1 MYLNIHGCDKYPTL
15 YTTGN
20 QSEYVTIHG
29 AVMYLPICYDPRP
42 QPIIANMVFISYVVL
57 SNFIL
62 LSLTVA
68 SVTTGIKNRLAQLKR
83 DMARE
88 DAANLALQGGK
99 EERSGRVSNQNKGR
113 YGLGLGLGLKVF
125 SSRRRRSNPGSTV
138 LPQPNS
144 SVRRNGDLARKLSTI
159 GTYVPPTDQ
168 GSEYLSLETK
178 QFIENLHLQDTSTFS
193 PPGYPSA
200 SSPSSKQSA
209 GLKEKIL
216 LRSLLM
222 RVWRDVKDASG
233 GGILKSED
241 SIGTT
246 SNGYHLLY
254 TTFALQRMLAAWP
267 YKTAVFLLLL
277 AAASLDVFVIQEGYL
292 EPVWVVGASICLQ
305 GLLTLDLALHAV
317 SRYPLVSEYLANKW
331 VLLDWCLMVAI
342 WLVTGY
348 YWEYSIGEHPIY
360 YCILPSP
367 QFSRWP
373 PLVDPHSPPIIPF
386 LWNPL

>member
-1 MYLNIHGCDKYPTL
+1 
-15 YTTGN
+15 
-20 QSEYVTIHG
+20 
-29 AVMYLPICYDPRP
+29 
-42 QPIIANMVFISYVVL
+42 
-57 SNFIL
+57 
-62 LSLTVA
+62 
-68 SVTTGIKNRLAQLKR
+68 
-83 DMARE
+83 
-88 DAANLALQGGK
+88 
-99 EERSGRVSNQNKGR
+99 
-113 YGLGLGLGLKVF
+113 
-125 SSRRRRSNPGSTV
+125 
-138 LPQPNS
+138 
-144 SVRRNGDLARKLSTI
+144 
-159 GTYVPPTDQ
+159 
-168 GSEYLSLETK
+168 
-178 QFIENLHLQDTSTFS
+178 
-193 PPGYPSA
+193 
-200 SSPSSKQSA
+200 
-209 GLKEKIL
+209 
-216 LRSLLM
+216 M